1 MEAGK
6 DDAADKL
13 TYEIFSILESKF
25 LFGYGG
31 GGGGGGETKS
41 LQCAPPVSRG
51 NRVCVLSVAGG
62 ARPEDGLLAAAAL
75 VRLEAAVQRRA
86 GSKAARLADFFDV
99 AAGSG
104 AGGVLAAMLF
114 ARGPCGRP
122 MYSADDA
129 LGFLLRRVRRRG
141 WSSRAGGLLRRPA
154 GAVHKVGVPVLVV
167 LLVLLGM
174 RLSSRHGW

>member
-1 MEAGK
+1 
-6 DDAADKL
+6 
-13 TYEIFSILESKF
+13 
-25 LFGYGG
+25 
-31 GGGGGGETKS
+31 
-41 LQCAPPVSRG
+41 
-51 NRVCVLSVAGG
+51 
-62 ARPEDGLLAAAAL
+62 
-75 VRLEAAVQRRA
+75 VQRRA

-154 GAVHKVGVPVLVV
+154 GAFHKVGVPVLVV